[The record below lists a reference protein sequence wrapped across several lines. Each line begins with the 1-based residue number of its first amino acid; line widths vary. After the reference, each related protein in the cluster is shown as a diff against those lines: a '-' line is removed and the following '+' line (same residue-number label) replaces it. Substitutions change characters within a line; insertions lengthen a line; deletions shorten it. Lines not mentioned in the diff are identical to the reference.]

1 LVSIINFVCGGVFE
15 LQLLD
20 SREGIVVFRVS
31 GKNAEKTFA
40 HEAGG
45 HRVQRVPPT
54 EKRGRVHTSTITVAV
69 LPEVDNIKLDIPG
82 KDLEWKTCRS
92 SGAGGQHT
100 NKTDSAVALKHLP
113 SGLIVRVE
121 SRSQY
126 QNKQDALQILK
137 NKLSLIQREQSRLS
151 RDANRKEQM
160 GTGMRG
166 DKIRTI
172 RQQDDQVHDHQL
184 NKRISYKDY
193 LRGNWDDLIG

>member
-1 LVSIINFVCGGVFE
+1 MPGGVFE
-15 LQLLD
+15 VLLLD
-20 SREGIVVFRVS
+20 SREGIITFRVT
-31 GKNAEKTFA
+31 GKKAEQTFA

-69 LPEVDNIKLDIPG
+69 LPEVSNLKMDIPD
-82 KDLEWKTCRS
+82 KELEWKTCRS

-137 NKLSLIQREQSRLS
+137 NKLSLLQREKSRLS
-151 RDANRKEQM
+151 RDASRKEQM

-172 RQQDDQVHDHQL
+172 RQQDDQVHDHEL

-193 LRGNWDDLIG
+193 SRGNWDGFID